1 MLCDNRLYKG
11 INFNMELISFLCVG
25 VIFSV
30 LVEIFITSPF
40 TKKALYS
47 ALSLIII
54 YLCVSGL
61 KSTIN
66 NTSKETDLFVSSKI
80 EESFVS
86 LSTTSVKQIKQE
98 LNALFKAEGYTN
110 TEVEEIEYTVQDLSV
125 QYISIVINTNGQ
137 VVNRNDIVKIVNMV
151 LPKIPPEGVI
161 LK

>member
-1 MLCDNRLYKG
+1 M
-11 INFNMELISFLCVG
+11 
-25 VIFSV
+25 
-30 LVEIFITSPF
+30 
-40 TKKALYS
+40 
-47 ALSLIII
+47 
-54 YLCVSGL
+54 
-61 KSTIN
+61 
-66 NTSKETDLFVSSKI
+66 
-80 EESFVS
+80 S